1 MDLDERMKDVME
13 YILRLWEADFAVSK
27 NIRNIALSNNAIIP
41 KHDNMILVKQ
51 VGVYVNIL
59 NCRLK
64 KYLAEIFKKN
74 NVNLTAEQYL
84 VMDALWNEGT
94 LTQQAI
100 AFIIQKDKNSVTQ
113 FIDNLEKKGLVA
125 RSVAKEDRRVNN
137 IVVTEAGMALKDST
151 KQLAIDTMNKAL
163 EDISETDLQTF
174 VSVLK
179 KVCANIS
186 DSGKKEE
193 EMAL

>member
-1 MDLDERMKDVME
+1 
-13 YILRLWEADFAVSK
+13 
-27 NIRNIALSNNAIIP
+27 
-41 KHDNMILVKQ
+41 MILVKQ
-51 VGVYVNIL
+51 AGVYVNIL

-64 KYLAEIFKKN
+64 KHLAEVFKKN
-74 NVNLTAEQYL
+74 GVNLTAEQYL
-84 VMDALWNEGT
+84 VMDTLWNEGT

-113 FIDNLEKKGLVA
+113 FIDNLEKKGLVT

-137 IVVTEAGMALKDST
+137 IVVTPQGMALKDST
-151 KQLAIDTMNKAL
+151 KQLAIDTMNQAL
-163 EDISETDLQTF
+163 EGIPEEDIQTF

-186 DSGKKEE
+186 DFDL
-193 EMAL
+193 A

>member
-1 MDLDERMKDVME
+1 
-13 YILRLWEADFAVSK
+13 
-27 NIRNIALSNNAIIP
+27 
-41 KHDNMILVKQ
+41 MILVKQ

-64 KYLAEIFKKN
+64 KYLAEVFKKN
-74 NVNLTAEQYL
+74 NVNLTGEQYL

-113 FIDNLEKKGLVA
+113 FIDNVEKKGLVA
-125 RSVAKEDRRVNN
+125 RSVAKDDRRVNN
-137 IVVTEAGMALKDST
+137 IVVTPEGMALKDST
-151 KQLAIDTMNKAL
+151 KQLAIETMNKAVAG
-163 EDISETDLQTF
+163 ISEEDLNTF

-179 KVCANIS
+179 KVCGNIS
-186 DSGKKEE
+186 DF
-193 EMAL
+193 

>member
-1 MDLDERMKDVME
+1 
-13 YILRLWEADFAVSK
+13 
-27 NIRNIALSNNAIIP
+27 
-41 KHDNMILVKQ
+41 MILVKQ

-64 KYLAEIFKKN
+64 KYLAEVFKKN
-74 NVNLTAEQYL
+74 GVNLTAEQYL
-84 VMDALWNEGT
+84 VMDTLWNEGT

-113 FIDNLEKKGLVA
+113 FIDNLEKKGLVT

-137 IVVTEAGMALKDST
+137 IVVTAEGKALKDST
-151 KQLAIDTMNKAL
+151 KQLAINTMEQAL
-163 EDISETDLQTF
+163 KDISEADLQTF

-179 KVCANIS
+179 KVNANIS
-186 DSGKKEE
+186 DFGKNPDELE
-193 EMAL
+193 L

>member
-1 MDLDERMKDVME
+1 
-13 YILRLWEADFAVSK
+13 
-27 NIRNIALSNNAIIP
+27 
-41 KHDNMILVKQ
+41 MILIKQ
-51 VGVYVNIL
+51 AGVYVNIL

-64 KYLAEIFKKN
+64 KHLSEVFKKN
-74 NVNLTAEQYL
+74 GVNLTAEQYL
-84 VMDALWNEGT
+84 VMDTLWNEGT

-113 FIDNLEKKGLVA
+113 FIDNLEKKGLVT

-137 IVVTEAGMALKDST
+137 IVVTPKGMALKDST
-151 KQLAIDTMNKAL
+151 KQLAIETMNQAL
-163 EDISETDLQTF
+163 DGIPEKDIETF

-186 DSGKKEE
+186 DFDL
-193 EMAL
+193 A

>member
-1 MDLDERMKDVME
+1 
-13 YILRLWEADFAVSK
+13 
-27 NIRNIALSNNAIIP
+27 
-41 KHDNMILVKQ
+41 MILVKQ
-51 VGVYVNIL
+51 AGVYVNIL

-64 KYLAEIFKKN
+64 KYLAEVFKQN
-74 NVNLTAEQYL
+74 GVNLTAEQYL
-84 VMDALWNEGT
+84 VMDTLWNEGT

-113 FIDNLEKKGLVA
+113 FIDNLEKKGLVT

-137 IVVTEAGMALKDST
+137 IVVTEKGMALKDST

-163 EDISETDLQTF
+163 KDIPEEDVQTF
-174 VSVLK
+174 VTVLK

-186 DSGKKEE
+186 DF
-193 EMAL
+193 

>member
-1 MDLDERMKDVME
+1 
-13 YILRLWEADFAVSK
+13 
-27 NIRNIALSNNAIIP
+27 
-41 KHDNMILVKQ
+41 MILVKQ
-51 VGVYVNIL
+51 AGVYVNIL

-64 KYLAEIFKKN
+64 KYLSEVFKKN

-84 VMDALWNEGT
+84 VMDTLWNEGT

-113 FIDNLEKKGLVA
+113 FIDSLEKKGLVT

-137 IVVTEAGMALKDST
+137 IVVTNEGMALKDST
-151 KQLAIDTMNKAL
+151 KQLAIETMNKAL
-163 EDISETDLQTF
+163 KDIPEEDIQTF

-179 KVCANIS
+179 KVCSNIS
-186 DSGKKEE
+186 DSGKPTEE
-193 EMAL
+193 IEL

>member
-1 MDLDERMKDVME
+1 
-13 YILRLWEADFAVSK
+13 
-27 NIRNIALSNNAIIP
+27 
-41 KHDNMILVKQ
+41 MILVKQ

-64 KYLAEIFKKN
+64 KYLAEVFKKN
-74 NVNLTAEQYL
+74 HVNLTAEQYL
-84 VMDALWNEGT
+84 VMDTLWNEGT

-113 FIDNLEKKGLVA
+113 FIDNLEKKGLVT

-137 IVVTEAGMALKDST
+137 IVVTEEGMALKDST
-151 KQLAIDTMNKAL
+151 KKLAIETMNKAV
-163 EDISETDLQTF
+163 EGISEDDLNTF

-179 KVCANIS
+179 KVCSNVS
-186 DSGKKEE
+186 DLG
-193 EMAL
+193 

>member
-1 MDLDERMKDVME
+1 
-13 YILRLWEADFAVSK
+13 
-27 NIRNIALSNNAIIP
+27 
-41 KHDNMILVKQ
+41 MILVKQ

-64 KYLAEIFKKN
+64 KYMSEVFKKN

-84 VMDALWNEGT
+84 VMDTLWNEGT

-100 AFIIQKDKNSVTQ
+100 SFIIQKDKNSVTQ
-113 FIDNLEKKGLVA
+113 FIDNLEKKGLVT
-125 RSVAKEDRRVNN
+125 RLVSKEDRRVNN

-151 KQLAIDTMNKAL
+151 KQLAIDTMNKVL
-163 EDISETDLQTF
+163 EGVPESDVLTF

-179 KVCANIS
+179 QLCSNIS
-186 DSGKKEE
+186 DFGKEKEE
-193 EMAL
+193 LALV

>member
-1 MDLDERMKDVME
+1 
-13 YILRLWEADFAVSK
+13 
-27 NIRNIALSNNAIIP
+27 
-41 KHDNMILVKQ
+41 MILVKQ

-64 KYLAEIFKKN
+64 KYLAEVFKKN
-74 NVNLTAEQYL
+74 GVNLTAEQYL
-84 VMDALWNEGT
+84 VMDTLWNEGT

-113 FIDNLEKKGLVA
+113 FIDNLEKKGLVT

-137 IVVTEAGMALKDST
+137 IVVTAEGKALKDST
-151 KQLAIDTMNKAL
+151 KQLAIETMEQAVSG
-163 EDISETDLQTF
+163 ISEDDLQTF

-179 KVCANIS
+179 KVCSNIS
-186 DSGKKEE
+186 DFGKNSEE
-193 EMAL
+193 IDL